1 MKVDL
6 NAEWLEADGQGG
18 FAMGTAG
25 LVRTRRYH
33 GLLTTARVPPTGR
46 MVLIS
51 GVEAWAGFP
60 LSAARYA
67 SGTTYPDVTYPG
79 VTYPAVTY
87 PGGQDRLAS
96 FTAEPWPTWVFDSDG
111 VTIEHSLFVEPTGGA
126 TVLRWR
132 VLSGVAA
139 SLTVRPLLAVRDYH
153 ALRREGPIDLTPTG
167 MGQNVSWRPDGIAIG
182 TLSTGAYAHDPM
194 WFRNVLYTTEQA
206 RGLDCVEDVASP
218 GVFTFDLAAHDA
230 VLIFRQG
237 DSLAADALAHAA
249 VLEAA
254 ERTRRAAPD
263 RLARS
268 AGSYMVARGSGRTIL
283 AGFPWFTDWGRDTF
297 ISLRGLLLG
306 TGHGA
311 AAAAIL
317 HTWAE
322 LIDGGM
328 VPNRFPDDGGAPEYN
343 TVDGAL
349 WFCVAV
355 HDVLAAGAGGP
366 VLRDAVE
373 RVIDGHIAGTRYGI
387 GVDADGLVHA
397 GAPGQQ
403 LTWMDAKYGDTVV
416 TPRHGKPVEIQALW
430 INALR
435 SAGQWTSRF
444 ASLERTATVSLAQFH
459 DPATGGLADVLHPGG
474 TQDRSVRPNQIF
486 AVGGLPFQVV
496 HGPAAAAIVDLV
508 EARLLTPMGLRT
520 LDPADPAYCPRYEGG
535 VVQRDSAYHQGTVW
549 PWLMGAYV
557 QAALRVRGPAAIA
570 DLRAQCLAPLL
581 AHLDANCGHVCEV
594 AHGTAPHTPGGCP
607 AQAWSLGELIRIR
620 GWLA

>member
-67 SGTTYPDVTYPG
+67 PG
-79 VTYPAVTY
+79 VTY
-87 PGGQDRLAS
+87 PGGQDRLSA
-96 FTAEPWPTWVFDSDG
+96 FTAEPWPIWVFEGDG

-153 ALRREGPIDLTPTG
+153 ALRREGPIDLAPTG

-182 TLSTGAYAHDPM
+182 ALSNGAYAHDPM

-206 RGLDCVEDVASP
+206 RGMDCVEDVASP
-218 GVFTFDLAAHDA
+218 GVFTFDLAERDA

-254 ERTRRAAPD
+254 ERTRRAVPD

-268 AGSYMVARGSGRTIL
+268 ARSYLVARGSGRTIL

-306 TGHGA
+306 TGHVA
-311 AAAAIL
+311 AAMAIL
-317 HTWAE
+317 HTWAG

-366 VLRDAVE
+366 ALRDAVE

-435 SAGQWTSRF
+435 SAGQWTDRF
-444 ASLERTATVSLAQFH
+444 ASLERTATASLAQFH
-459 DPATGGLADVLHPGG
+459 DPATGGLADVLRPSGI
-474 TQDRSVRPNQIF
+474 QDRSVRPNQIF

-520 LDPADPAYCPRYEGG
+520 LDPADPAYCPRYEGD

-557 QAALRVRGPAAIA
+557 QAALRVRGPSAIA

-594 AHGTAPHTPGGCP
+594 ANGTAPHTPGGCP

>member
-67 SGTTYPDVTYPG
+67 PG
-79 VTYPAVTY
+79 VTY
-87 PGGQDRLAS
+87 PGGQDRLSA
-96 FTAEPWPTWVFDSDG
+96 FTAEPWPIWVFEGDG

-182 TLSTGAYAHDPM
+182 ALSNGAYAHDPM

-206 RGLDCVEDVASP
+206 RGMDCVEDVASP
-218 GVFTFDLAAHDA
+218 GVFTFDLAERDA

-254 ERTRRAAPD
+254 ERTRRAVPD

-268 AGSYMVARGSGRTIL
+268 ARSYLVARGSGRTIL

-306 TGHGA
+306 TGHVA
-311 AAAAIL
+311 AAMAIL
-317 HTWAE
+317 HTWAG

-366 VLRDAVE
+366 ALRDAVE

-435 SAGQWTSRF
+435 SAGQWTDRF
-444 ASLERTATVSLAQFH
+444 ASLERTATASLAQFH
-459 DPATGGLADVLHPGG
+459 DPATGGLADVLRPSGI
-474 TQDRSVRPNQIF
+474 QDRSVRPNQIF

-520 LDPADPAYCPRYEGG
+520 LDPADPAYCPRYEGD

-557 QAALRVRGPAAIA
+557 QAALRVRGPSAIA
-570 DLRAQCLAPLL
+570 GLRAQCLAPLL

-594 AHGTAPHTPGGCP
+594 ANGTAPHTPGGCP

>member
-67 SGTTYPDVTYPG
+67 PG
-79 VTYPAVTY
+79 VTY
-87 PGGQDRLAS
+87 PGGQDRLSA
-96 FTAEPWPTWVFDSDG
+96 FTAEPWPIWVFEGDG

-153 ALRREGPIDLTPTG
+153 ALRREEPIDLTPTG

-182 TLSTGAYAHDPM
+182 ALSNGAYAHDPM

-206 RGLDCVEDVASP
+206 RGMDCVEDVASP
-218 GVFTFDLAAHDA
+218 GVFTFDLAERDA

-254 ERTRRAAPD
+254 ERTRRAVPD

-268 AGSYMVARGSGRTIL
+268 ARSYMVARGSGRTIL

-306 TGHGA
+306 TGHVA
-311 AAAAIL
+311 AAVAIL
-317 HTWAE
+317 HTWAG

-366 VLRDAVE
+366 ALRDAVE

-435 SAGQWTSRF
+435 SAGQWTDRF
-444 ASLERTATVSLAQFH
+444 ASLERTATASLAQFH
-459 DPATGGLADVLHPGG
+459 DPATGGLADVLRPGG

-496 HGPAAAAIVDLV
+496 HGPAAAAIVDLM

-520 LDPADPAYCPRYEGG
+520 LDPADPAYCPRYEGD

-594 AHGTAPHTPGGCP
+594 ANGTAPHTPGGCP

>member
-6 NAEWLEADGQGG
+6 SAEWLEADGQGG

-67 SGTTYPDVTYPG
+67 SGVTFPG
-79 VTYPAVTY
+79 VTY
-87 PGGQDRLAS
+87 PGGQDRLSS
-96 FTAEPWPTWVFDSDG
+96 FTAEPWPIWVFEGDG

-153 ALRREGPIDLTPTG
+153 ALRREEPIDLTPTG

-182 TLSTGAYAHDPM
+182 ALSNGAYAHDPM

-206 RGLDCVEDVASP
+206 RGMDCVEDVASP
-218 GVFTFDLAAHDA
+218 GVFTFDLAERDA

-254 ERTRRAAPD
+254 ERTRRAVPD

-268 AGSYMVARGSGRTIL
+268 ARSYLVARGSGRTIL

-306 TGHGA
+306 TGHVA
-311 AAAAIL
+311 AAVAIL
-317 HTWAE
+317 HTWAG

-366 VLRDAVE
+366 ALRDAVE

-435 SAGQWTSRF
+435 SAGQWTDRF
-444 ASLERTATVSLAQFH
+444 ASLERTATASLAQFH
-459 DPATGGLADVLHPGG
+459 DPATGGLADVLRPSGI
-474 TQDRSVRPNQIF
+474 QDRSVRPNQIF

-520 LDPADPAYCPRYEGG
+520 LDPADPAYCPRYEGD

-557 QAALRVRGPAAIA
+557 QAALRVRGPSAIA

-594 AHGTAPHTPGGCP
+594 ANGTAPHTPGGCP